1 MKRLSIVVIGL
12 LCACGAGVRAAGA
25 QSLAEVAKQEKE
37 KQKDTKSKPA
47 KTFTNADLEKVTG
60 GKVSSVSTGAE
71 TPASPAAG
79 EAASAAAASGEKAE
93 GAAAGEG
100 EKKEEEKG
108 EEYWKSRASD
118 ARLKQK
124 RSKERLDLLLLK
136 QATLNNRFYNLSD
149 PAQRDLAQA
158 ELQQIASDIEEAK
171 QEAIGAAQALVDLE
185 DEARKAGALPG
196 WLRE

>member
-71 TPASPAAG
+71 TPAIPAAG
-79 EAASAAAASGEKAE
+79 EAASAASGEKAE

-136 QATLNNRFYNLSD
+136 QATLNNRFYNLAD